1 VVRHFGLKARAS
13 PPRTSKANDLE
24 GGQDTGGKQGG
35 QAGMP
40 KSPKRPHTT
49 ERDNDVAPKR
59 SERKPGR

>member
-1 VVRHFGLKARAS
+1 MARHFGLKARAS

-24 GGQDTGGKQGG
+24 GKQDMGGKHGE

-40 KSPKRPHTT
+40 KSPKRPRTT
-49 ERDNDVAPKR
+49 ERDNDVAPKQ